1 MKTNVVNLIE
11 IAQALRVPD
20 AALLKYFCK
29 ELGAN
34 SEGTTVIKGIHQ
46 VSDLALHL
54 DKFILKFVCCTKC
67 KYPELSYHKQ
77 GKKQLIAK
85 CFACHNE

>member
-54 DKFILKFVCCTKC
+54 DK
-67 KYPELSYHKQ
+67 
-77 GKKQLIAK
+77 
-85 CFACHNE
+85 